1 LKKEELQRRNKL
13 DRFSHS
19 LPQSF
24 HKKLNFYDFIDFLS
38 IARMLTIEAFARVP
52 TRLSQIVIVL
62 ETSARFFDGRVFVDK
77 IRQFDSG

>member
-1 LKKEELQRRNKL
+1 
-13 DRFSHS
+13 
-19 LPQSF
+19 
-24 HKKLNFYDFIDFLS
+24 
-38 IARMLTIEAFARVP
+38 MLTIEAFARVP